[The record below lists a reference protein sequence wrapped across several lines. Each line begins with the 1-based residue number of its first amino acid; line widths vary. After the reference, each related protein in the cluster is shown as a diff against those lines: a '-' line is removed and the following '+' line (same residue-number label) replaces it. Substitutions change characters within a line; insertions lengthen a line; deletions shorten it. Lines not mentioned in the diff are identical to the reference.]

1 MTYYLIKVKPYK
13 RSIVQSDKSNYPKL
27 LFDLFSSGVV
37 PTPGNKEE
45 GGAPNK
51 TQSQGSIDADT
62 E

>member
-1 MTYYLIKVKPYK
+1 MTKKCYC
-13 RSIVQSDKSNYPKL
+13 SNIPKL
-27 LFDLFSSGVV
+27 LFDFFSSGVV